1 MSATGQSRCPLPG
14 RPGARRDNRDPS
26 ARRRHRLS
34 APPATP
40 RPTPGCVAWRYP
52 PVRPDQRLRPAACA
66 PVRWPGGSV
75 PGSSARSR
83 HAPPPS
89 PPGSAPPAPRPRD
102 AGRQARHRGR
112 TRSREQ
118 ARRTPLQ
125 PASAIRRHAD
135 SRPGRSPPA
144 GCASVPPDAPPST
157 ARTGWSR
164 RSATR
169 SARHRFHRY
178 PGSGRTAPSRSPAPA
193 PPLAAPAAPEP
204 CPDPRSGGCT
214 SPGTMDCGSGSAA
227 AATPPPVAR
236 TAGPDGPA
244 LPVRYV

>member
-66 PVRWPGGSV
+66 PVCWPGGSV

-102 AGRQARHRGR
+102 AGRQARHRGGLAAANKLDVLR
-112 TRSREQ
+112 FSQHRQFADTLTRVLADRLQQVAPVCRQTLHRRSLEQ
-118 ARRTPLQ
+118 AGRVDQRRAQRVTAFIGIQSQVELRRRARPLQ
-125 PASAIRRHAD
+125 RLHSQPRQLQSLAL
-135 SRPGRSPPA
+135 
-144 GCASVPPDAPPST
+144 
-157 ARTGWSR
+157 
-164 RSATR
+164 TR
-169 SARHRFHRY
+169 V
-178 PGSGRTAPSRSPAPA
+178 
-193 PPLAAPAAPEP
+193 LV
-204 CPDPRSGGCT
+204 GCT
-214 SPGTMDCGSGSAA
+214 SPGTMGCGSDSAA